1 MIPKHKDIVVEG
13 YFEIYLSDNGICT
26 ANLQIDNYCFIQDK
40 ATQHFYKN
48 ILLKK
53 E

>member
-1 MIPKHKDIVVEG
+1 MILKHKDIVVES
-13 YFEIYLSDNGICT
+13 YFDINLSDNGIWT